1 MTSKPTRF
9 CGIDIAKN
17 KHVACVI
24 DADNNVLVK
33 KQSFLNTAQ
42 GFQQL
47 LARLQQ
53 VGGPADILIGM
64 EATGHY
70 WYALHDFLVRCGY
83 RVQVINP
90 LQTRQGGNHIRKSK
104 TDRIDAQYIAMV
116 LKRGLG
122 APALVPSEL
131 GMTCRQLT
139 RLRYAL
145 IRQSSQIK
153 NLTWSR
159 LQPVWPE
166 YEGLFTDPFGPTSR
180 ALLAAA
186 PTPADLLA
194 MDPDRLGQLVRRAS
208 HGRFTQA
215 KAADIIA
222 CAKDS
227 AGMRRGLEGARVSIH
242 TLLATLDA
250 LRPIRVKLEAD
261 IEALAAR
268 LPQYI
273 LTLPGANPIRAVSLY
288 GETDPID
295 HFAMASQ
302 LVAFAGLDMVVYQTG
317 QYEAPHRHIS
327 KRGSPVLRQTLW
339 SMAHLAV
346 REEGP
351 LQDFFLRK
359 RKAGL
364 HHLAAVT
371 ATAVKLARI
380 AWRILT
386 DQRDYVPDGCP
397 TKS

>member
-1 MTSKPTRF
+1 MNTKPTRF
-9 CGIDIAKN
+9 CGIDIAKVN
-17 KHVACVI
+17 HVACVI
-24 DADNNVLVK
+24 TADEAVLVK
-33 KQSFLNTAQ
+33 KQSFSNTAQ

-53 VGGPADILIGM
+53 AGGPAEVLVGM

-70 WYALHDFLVRCGY
+70 WYALHDFLVRQGY
-83 RVQVINP
+83 RVVVFNP
-90 LQTRQGGNHIRKSK
+90 LQTRQGRDDVRKSQ
-104 TDRIDAQYIAMV
+104 TDRIDAYCIARV
-116 LKRGLG
+116 IKNGQGRS
-122 APALVPSEL
+122 ALVPGEL

-153 NLTWSR
+153 QLIWSR
-159 LQPVWPE
+159 VQPVWPE
-166 YEGLFTDPFGPTSR
+166 YEGLFTDAFAPTSR
-180 ALLAAA
+180 AILQAA

-194 MDPDRLGQLVRRAS
+194 MDPDRLTALVRRAS
-208 HGRFTQA
+208 RGRFTDA
-215 KAADIIA
+215 KADEILA

-227 AGMRRGLEGARVSIH
+227 AGMQRGLEGTRTSIR
-242 TLLATLDA
+242 TLLAALDA
-250 LRPIRVKLEAD
+250 MRPIRVQLESD
-261 IEALAAR
+261 IEKLAAR

-295 HFAMASQ
+295 HFATGSQ
-302 LVAFAGLDMVVYQTG
+302 LVAFAGLDMVVSQSG
-317 QYEAPHRHIS
+317 QWEASRKRIS

-346 REEGP
+346 LQEGP
-351 LQDFFLRK
+351 LRDFFLRK

-371 ATAVKLARI
+371 AAAVKLTRI

-386 DQRDYVPDGCP
+386 DQRDYIPDGCP
-397 TKS
+397 VKS

>member
-1 MTSKPTRF
+1 MNPQFTRF
-9 CGIDIAKN
+9 CGIDIAKS

-24 DADNNVLVK
+24 DADNNRLVK

-42 GFQQL
+42 GFGQL

-53 VGGPADILIGM
+53 VGGPGEILVGM

-70 WYALHDFLVRCGY
+70 WYALHDFLVRQGY

-104 TDRIDAQYIAMV
+104 TDRIDAEYIAMV

-122 APALVPSEL
+122 LPALIPGEL
-131 GMTCRQLT
+131 AMTCRQLT

-153 NLTWSR
+153 QLIWSR

-166 YEGLFTDPFGPTSR
+166 YEGLFADAFSPTSR
-180 ALLAAA
+180 AMLAAA

-208 HGRFTQA
+208 HGRFAQA
-215 KAADIIA
+215 KADAILA
-222 CAKDS
+222 CAKES
-227 AGMRRGLEGARVSIH
+227 AGMQRGLEGARTSIR

-250 LRPIRVKLEAD
+250 LRPIRTQLEAD
-261 IEALAAR
+261 IEALAPR
-268 LPQYI
+268 LPQHI
-273 LTLPGANPIRAVSLY
+273 LTLPGANPIRAASLY

-295 HFAMASQ
+295 HFATGSQ
-302 LVAFAGLDMVVYQTG
+302 LIAFAGLDMVVYQTG

-339 SMAHLAV
+339 SMAHLAT
-346 REEGP
+346 RQEGS
-351 LQDFFLRK
+351 LRDFFLRK

-371 ATAVKLARI
+371 ATAIKLTRI

-386 DQRDYVPDGCP
+386 DQRDYIPDGCP
-397 TKS
+397 AKS